1 MSRTRDDAGRSTV
14 PNTLSSSSPPS
25 NTPSSNRRPA
35 RRGTG
40 AGQGL
45 RRAGAVLKFIAVKTF
60 VEPIAE
66 GRLRD
71 DHRPPWPAGLR
82 PIVVTGIILY
92 ALLTV
97 MAVFAKPLRDMVLI
111 VVPGGM
117 SLPRLLMPVL
127 MMAICFILA
136 VAYTGIL
143 HLVWW
148 VRWPGFLAICFAA
161 VGHLNA
167 AQTPGI
173 PVQLLALVALIVFTA
188 VRGRKSFAS
197 WEFLVALV
205 LLGHIFV
212 AGFWQHSTLAMLGDL
227 NSLARLQTTI
237 LLLTV
242 YAAPALM
249 LTGAAML
256 ELTVT
261 VSTWTA
267 RGVWEGVM
275 ASRHRRVVGAVLMV
289 VLLVLT
295 WVVEAG
301 RLMRGDPGYAPGEVL
316 GGVLFLAV
324 ALALGALVLRAAP
337 RSDRPGVPVDGDD
350 IATAWNT
357 GSITLA
363 VALAL
368 VLFGD
373 LLLNSVLRLFGL
385 GSPPQLASV
394 LVVFG
399 GAMLI
404 WLGVLRARANQVA
417 RALLLTM
424 LGMGLL
430 LGKLTLLLSLGV
442 SIDSTWF
449 AAVVLAT
456 AVLIWL
462 VVRQR
467 LTPDR
472 GLALATVFVVSRAYD
487 VREWLDNPFTQLSAL
502 SGTSMALLVGLLWRQ
517 LTEYQFTR
525 AGTPRFPQSS
535 RVLVAVANMTLVG
548 MAITAGALALGQG
561 VLGIDQMESAGTS
574 ELGGALLTAVL
585 VASLLIAWLGR
596 EGGDAA
602 PGDEFQVLPMTLI
615 EQKDWEPGFFDQHAP
630 RGW

>member
-1 MSRTRDDAGRSTV
+1 MSGTQH
-14 PNTLSSSSPPS
+14 
-25 NTPSSNRRPA
+25 
-35 RRGTG
+35 GTG
-40 AGQGL
+40 AVAGG
-45 RRAGAVLKFIAVKTF
+45 RRDRPRAGQTGADSVGGLQRAWAVLRFIVVKTF
-60 VEPIAE
+60 VEPIVD

-71 DHRPPWPAGLR
+71 DHRPPWPRGLR
-82 PIVVTGIILY
+82 PVVITGIVLY

-97 MAVFAKPLRDMVLI
+97 VAVFAKPLRDLELI
-111 VVPGGM
+111 VLAGGI

-127 MMAICFILA
+127 MMAICYILT
-136 VAYTGIL
+136 VAYTGVL
-143 HLVWW
+143 HLIWW
-148 VRWPGFLAICFAA
+148 IRWPAVLAVCFVAF
-161 VGHLNA
+161 GTTST
-167 AQTPGI
+167 AQAPGI
-173 PVQLLALVALIVFTA
+173 PVQLLALVALIAFTA

-205 LLGHIFV
+205 LLGHMFV
-212 AGFWQHSTLAMLGDL
+212 AGFWQPHTVEMLGDQSDL
-227 NSLARLQTTI
+227 SRLRLAL
-237 LLLTV
+237 LLLTI

-275 ASRHRRVVGAVLMV
+275 ASRHRRIVGAVLMV
-289 VLLVLT
+289 VLLVGT
-295 WVVEAG
+295 WVVEVG
-301 RLMRGDPGYAPGEVL
+301 RLARGEPGYAPGEVA
-316 GGVLFLAV
+316 GGLVYILV
-324 ALALGALVLRAAP
+324 ALAVGALVLRAAP
-337 RSDRPGVPVDGDD
+337 RSHRPGVPVDGDD
-350 IATAWNT
+350 IASAWNT

-363 VALAL
+363 IALAL
-368 VLFGD
+368 VVFGQ
-373 LLLNSVLRLFGL
+373 LLLNQLLGLVGWSV
-385 GSPPQLASV
+385 PEQLDPV
-394 LVVFG
+394 FTVFG
-399 GAMLI
+399 GAILL
-404 WLGVLRARANQVA
+404 WLGVVRARANQVA
-417 RALLLTM
+417 RALLLTL

-449 AAVVLAT
+449 AAVLIAT

-487 VREWLDNPFTQLSAL
+487 VRKWLDNPFTELSAL

-525 AGTPRFPQSS
+525 GGSRRFPQPA
-535 RVLVAVANMTLVG
+535 RVLVAAANMSLVG
-548 MAITAGALALGQG
+548 LAITAGALSLGQG
-561 VLGIDQMESAGTS
+561 VISIDQMEQIGSS

-602 PGDEFQVLPMTLI
+602 PGAEFQVLPMTLI
-615 EQKDWEPGFFDQHAP
+615 EEKGWEPGFFDQHAP